1 MTRRICS
8 IVENN
13 YVKNKSLRQL
23 KENFRTYHYFEK
35 NVEIRMQKALKIP
48 QTRICQPKTIEN
60 KAISKKLSTKN
71 GHFLKKEKKSFKTL
85 FLWIPLCA
93 LQFFGNQKSKKVELN
108 SY

>member
-60 KAISKKLSTKN
+60 KAISKKFSTKN
-71 GHFLKKEKKSFKTL
+71 GHFLKKEKKVLKHFFCGYPCVL
-85 FLWIPLCA
+85 YNFLGIK
-93 LQFFGNQKSKKVELN
+93 NRKK
-108 SY
+108 